1 MPISTAVF
9 AFSVACLTSLILTP
23 MVRRLAVRLR
33 WRDCPGGAEHKAR
46 CSTRTHA
53 GGIGVLLA
61 LLIAV
66 WSVDASFPEIVRRLR
81 PELLLILPGALLAA
95 GVGLVDDL
103 RGCRPFEKL
112 AVQIAGA
119 VVVVS
124 AVAALPPSWLHA
136 AWPVPV
142 WLTATI
148 LGLWIVGTTNAL
160 NLVDGIDGLAP
171 GIATLNAAGLTVLA
185 IAGGE
190 LGIAVLAAATAG
202 CALGFLRS
210 NRHPAKIYL
219 GDSGSMLLG
228 FLLGAIGVVLVG
240 RSATPTTALAVV
252 LLGWVPLLD
261 TGLAVVR
268 RISSGM
274 SPFRPDR
281 DHIHHRLVSRGLSV
295 RLAAGSL
302 WSIQAVAVA
311 AGIAIGFGAPVSP
324 CLAAIGIVTL
334 PLARVVLPLR
344 VTVRVD
350 DPRRDDV
357 APQRPDSEPALG
369 AAQNRAA

>member
-23 MVRRLAVRLR
+23 MVRRLAVRMR
-33 WRDCPGGAEHKAR
+33 WRDCPGDAEHKAR

-53 GGIGVLLA
+53 GGIAVLVG
-61 LLIAV
+61 LLVAV

-119 VVVVS
+119 IVVVS
-124 AVAALPPSWLHA
+124 TVAALPPSWLHA
-136 AWPVPV
+136 TWPVPV
-142 WLTATI
+142 WAVATV
-148 LGLWIVGTTNAL
+148 LGLWVVGTTNAI

-171 GIATLNAAGLTVLA
+171 GIAVLNAAGLTVLA

-190 LGIAVLAAATAG
+190 LGISVLAAATAG

-210 NRHPAKIYL
+210 NRNPAKIYL

-228 FLLGAIGVVLVG
+228 FLLGAIGAVLVG
-240 RSATPTTALAVV
+240 RSAGPTTALAVL
-252 LLGWVPLLD
+252 LLGWVPVLD

-268 RISSGM
+268 RIRSGM

-281 DHIHHRLVSRGLSV
+281 DHIHHRLVDHGMSV
-295 RLAAGSL
+295 RMAVGILT
-302 WSIQAVAVA
+302 SIQATAVA
-311 AGIAIGFGAPVSP
+311 AGIAVSFGAPALA
-324 CLAAIGIVTL
+324 CLAAVSIVTL

-350 DPRRDDV
+350 DPRREDA
-357 APQRPDSEPALG
+357 APHRSGSEPALG